1 MTDVECRDA
10 ASGAVV
16 TTLQG
21 AGLAAGARA
30 MPRLLRGCG
39 VALLVSSAVAG
50 CSPLGEA
57 RRSPDGDARWVLVSN
72 IRYRAEGSEPE
83 YVWVRENEI
92 PSTLTTV
99 LFGKNAIIAPPQV
112 VPRYA
117 PPPGSGVISPL
128 QGGPYAASQ
137 PETLV
142 GASAPARRSAAPP
155 ATAPP
160 APVAPGPIAAVPPGA
175 TPGVTAR
182 GYVVYVDANQVVI
195 DLSAQQ
201 GLKLGDVVRV
211 TRGKLS
217 IVHPVTGAYL
227 GELDEDVGTA
237 QVVELREK
245 FAIAEIRDVKAG
257 AEIRVKDRVVPRQ

>member
-1 MTDVECRDA
+1 MTDVKCRDA

-16 TTLQG
+16 TTFQG
-21 AGLAAGARA
+21 AGLAAGAGV

-39 VALLVSSAVAG
+39 VALLVSSAVSG
-50 CSPLGEA
+50 CSLVGEA

-83 YVWVRENEI
+83 YVWVHENEI

-99 LFGKNAIIAPPQV
+99 LFGKNAIVAPPQV
-112 VPRYA
+112 VPRYV

-137 PETLV
+137 PKTLV
-142 GASAPARRSAAPP
+142 DAPAPARRRA
-155 ATAPP
+155 

-175 TPGVTAR
+175 TPGVTPR
-182 GYVVYVDANQVVI
+182 GYVVYVDAGRVVI
-195 DLSAQQ
+195 DLSAQH

-211 TRGKLS
+211 TREKLS

-237 QVVELREK
+237 QIVELREK